1 MNTLTVIHRAGLKI
15 TMTPHATIMFWLV
28 IVCLLSPAQQPAPL
42 KKQPPEI
49 SDPVSRRAPPTADMQ
64 LLPES
69 EFPAIEDIGEYE
81 NPLLLF
87 RGNPDG
93 LSMAEEL
100 DPGRPP
106 DLLPPLAPFPVD
118 APPRPMT
125 PAELKLLA
133 LGEKVVASVVSIRVW
148 DEFGGQLAH
157 GVGCFISDDGV
168 VLTDAGLVHPE
179 IAAKIDRITLTTA
192 DGTNQP
198 VKGFYMAD
206 TTTGVTLLQAEVA
219 ASKPLTLK
227 PGMDFSSEVPC
238 HVVAVS
244 EKRGLVIAGAK
255 IQKDSSITALG
266 WHPLRGDESPG
277 AVGSPVLDEDGTV
290 IAIVGMQVPLKSWMN
305 FALKADQA
313 AYVIRGQ
320 RAPLQSLSA
329 LPKAPNIVSVAR
341 SAEFLDAFETLQS
354 KRVDAALPKLIRLTD
369 KYPRSAEC
377 WALLGLAASYLGGA
391 SEAVNC
397 QRKAVALDPKAGLY
411 WHQLAFAKLRETGSA
426 PNTAEDREAL
436 ELATRQRP
444 DDQLAWLLL
453 ASRYV
458 REGNLGKAEDALN
471 RVILL
476 APDFA
481 QGHYLMAYVRGRLR
495 DYDGA
500 EQHIRR
506 ALNLNSRYPE
516 AWYYQ
521 GLLSD
526 KNGDLDTAIKAYQ
539 TTVRLRPGHPSA
551 WMNLAHSLKKA
562 GRGTEAR
569 QAFLEHQRR
578 TATATTKP

>member
-1 MNTLTVIHRAGLKI
+1 MKSLSFIFLTLLLTVGPGPGAA
-15 TMTPHATIMFWLV
+15 HAQ
-28 IVCLLSPAQQPAPL
+28 SAP
-42 KKQPPEI
+42 KKTEQPPEI
-49 SDPVSRRAPPTADMQ
+49 NDPVTKRPPPSPV
-64 LLPES
+64 LELP
-69 EFPAIEDIGEYE
+69 AGEGLPPMEELVDYE

-87 RGNPDG
+87 QGQTSGG
-93 LSMAEEL
+93 LPMAEEL
-100 DPGRPP
+100 DPGFPP
-106 DLLPPLAPFPVD
+106 DLLPPLAP
-118 APPRPMT
+118 PPQTESKPLT
-125 PAELKLLA
+125 PGELKLLA
-133 LGEKVVASVVSIRVW
+133 LGEKVVASVISIRVW

-157 GVGCFISDDGV
+157 GVGCFVSDDGV
-168 VLTDAGLVHPE
+168 VLTDVALVHPE
-179 IAAKIDRITLTTA
+179 IAGKIDRITLTTA

-198 VKGFYMAD
+198 VTGFYMAE
-206 TTTGVTLLQAEVA
+206 TTTGVTLLQADTA
-219 ASKPLTLK
+219 ASKPLRLR
-227 PGMDFSSEVPC
+227 GGVDFSSDVPC

-244 EKRGLVIAGAK
+244 EKRGLVIASAQ
-255 IQKDSSITALG
+255 IQRDSSITALG
-266 WHPLRGDESPG
+266 WHPVRGDESPG
-277 AVGSPVLDEDGTV
+277 AVGSPVLDAGGNV

-313 AYVIRGQ
+313 AFDIQ
-320 RAPLQSLSA
+320 RKRPPLQPLSA
-329 LPKAPNIVSVAR
+329 LPRMPTLISVAK
-341 SAEFLDAFETLQS
+341 STEFLDAFQTLQS

-411 WHQLAFAKLRETGSA
+411 WHQLAFARLREAGSA

-436 ELATRQRP
+436 ERATQQRP

-453 ASRYV
+453 ASRHV
-458 REGNLGKAEDALN
+458 RDGDLGKAEEALN

-481 QGHYLMAYVRGRLR
+481 QAHYLMAYVRGRLR
-495 DYDGA
+495 DYERA
-500 EQHIRR
+500 ESHIRR

-521 GLLSD
+521 GLISD
-526 KNGDLDTAIKAYQ
+526 KKGDLDTAIKAYQ
-539 TTVRLRPGHPSA
+539 ATVRLRPGHPSA

-562 GRGTEAR
+562 GKSTEAR

-578 TATATTKP
+578 TTPAKP

>member
-1 MNTLTVIHRAGLKI
+1 MHTVKKLSSILTALLAVSFCLGSAYSQ
-15 TMTPHATIMFWLV
+15 TP
-28 IVCLLSPAQQPAPL
+28 SKKPA
-42 KKQPPEI
+42 QPPEI
-49 SDPVSRRAPPTADMQ
+49 NDPVTKRPEPLPTID
-64 LLPES
+64 LPAEDG
-69 EFPAIEDIGEYE
+69 FPAMEEIGQYE

-87 RGNPDG
+87 QGNPNG
-93 LSMAEEL
+93 LPMAEEI
-100 DPGRPP
+100 DPGMPP
-106 DLLPPLAPFPVD
+106 DLLPPLAPFPGD
-118 APPRPMT
+118 APDKPMT
-125 PAELKLLA
+125 PAELKLLS
-133 LGEKVVASVVSIRVW
+133 LGQKVVASVVSIRVW
-148 DEFGGQLAH
+148 DEFGGQIAH
-157 GVGCFISDDGV
+157 GVGCFVTDDGV

-179 IAAKIDRITLTTA
+179 IAGKIDRVTLTTA

-198 VKGFYMAD
+198 VTGFYLAD
-206 TTTGVTLLQAEVA
+206 NATGVTLLQAETRS
-219 ASKPLTLK
+219 SKALRFKT
-227 PGMDFSSEVPC
+227 EVNLAKETPC

-244 EKRGLVIAGAK
+244 EKRGLVIAHAK
-255 IQKDSSITALG
+255 IQKDSSVTALG

-277 AVGSPVLDEDGTV
+277 AVGSPVLDDDGNI
-290 IAIVGMQVPLKSWMN
+290 IAIVGMRVPLKSWMN

-313 AYVIRGQ
+313 AFEVQ
-320 RAPLQSLSA
+320 RRRSAFQPLA
-329 LPKAPNIVSVAR
+329 NLPKAPTLVSVAR
-341 SAEFLDAFETLQS
+341 STEFLDAFQTLQAR
-354 KRVDAALPKLIRLTD
+354 RVESALPKLIRLTA

-411 WHQLAFAKLRETGSA
+411 WHQLAFAKLRDKSATA
-426 PNTAEDREAL
+426 PNSEEDREAL
-436 ELATRQRP
+436 ELATQQRP
-444 DDQLAWLLL
+444 EDSLAWLLL
-453 ASRYV
+453 ASRHA
-458 REGNLGKAEDALN
+458 RDGNLGKAEDALN

-521 GLLSD
+521 GLMFD
-526 KNGDLDTAIKAYQ
+526 KKGDFDAAAKAYQ
-539 TTVRLRPGHPSA
+539 TTVRLRPNHPQA

-562 GRGTEAR
+562 GKTTEAR
-569 QAFLEHQRR
+569 QAFQEHQRR
-578 TATATTKP
+578 TTPRKP

>member
-1 MNTLTVIHRAGLKI
+1 MKSLSFIFLTLLLTVGPGPGAA
-15 TMTPHATIMFWLV
+15 HAQ
-28 IVCLLSPAQQPAPL
+28 SAP
-42 KKQPPEI
+42 KKTEQPPEI
-49 SDPVSRRAPPTADMQ
+49 NDPVTKRPPPSPV
-64 LLPES
+64 LELP
-69 EFPAIEDIGEYE
+69 AGEGLPPMEELVDYE

-87 RGNPDG
+87 QGQTSGG
-93 LSMAEEL
+93 LPMAEEL
-100 DPGRPP
+100 DPGFPP
-106 DLLPPLAPFPVD
+106 DLLPPLAP
-118 APPRPMT
+118 PPQTESKPLT
-125 PAELKLLA
+125 PGELKLLA
-133 LGEKVVASVVSIRVW
+133 LGEKVVASVISIRVW

-157 GVGCFISDDGV
+157 GVGCFVSDDGV
-168 VLTDAGLVHPE
+168 VLTDVALVHPE
-179 IAAKIDRITLTTA
+179 IAGKIDRITLTTA

-198 VKGFYMAD
+198 VTGFYMAE
-206 TTTGVTLLQAEVA
+206 TTTGVTLLQADTA
-219 ASKPLTLK
+219 ASKPLRLR
-227 PGMDFSSEVPC
+227 GGVDFSADVPC

-244 EKRGLVIAGAK
+244 EKRGLVIASAQ
-255 IQKDSSITALG
+255 IQRDSSITALG
-266 WHPLRGDESPG
+266 WHPVRGDESPG
-277 AVGSPVLDEDGTV
+277 AVGSPVLDAGGNV

-313 AYVIRGQ
+313 AFDIQ
-320 RAPLQSLSA
+320 RKRPPLQPLSA
-329 LPKAPNIVSVAR
+329 LPRMPTLISVAK
-341 SAEFLDAFETLQS
+341 STEFLDAFQTLQS

-411 WHQLAFAKLRETGSA
+411 WHQLAFARLRETGSA

-436 ELATRQRP
+436 ERATQQRP

-453 ASRYV
+453 ASRHV
-458 REGNLGKAEDALN
+458 RDGDLGKAEEALN

-481 QGHYLMAYVRGRLR
+481 QAHYLMAYVRGRLR
-495 DYDGA
+495 DYERA
-500 EQHIRR
+500 ESHIRR

-521 GLLSD
+521 GLISD
-526 KNGDLDTAIKAYQ
+526 KKGDLDTAIKAYQ
-539 TTVRLRPGHPSA
+539 ATVRLRPGHPSA

-562 GRGTEAR
+562 GKSTEAR

-578 TATATTKP
+578 TTPAKP